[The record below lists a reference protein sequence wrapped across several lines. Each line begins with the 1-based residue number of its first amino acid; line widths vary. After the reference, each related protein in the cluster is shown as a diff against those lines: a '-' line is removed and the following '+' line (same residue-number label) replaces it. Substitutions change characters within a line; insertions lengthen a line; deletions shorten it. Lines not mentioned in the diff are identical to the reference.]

1 MTDFFPDMEESLSP
15 RQQWCKR
22 HAVKTVYC
30 ESRGERP
37 AQFKAFSLEYEAS
50 AETEAEAI
58 DRLAQILWIKKNIKT
73 PHMEQ
78 NANNR

>member
-15 RQQWCKR
+15 KQQWCKR
-22 HAVKTVYC
+22 HNVEIVYS
-30 ESRGERP
+30 EARGNTP

-73 PHMEQ
+73 PQM
-78 NANNR
+78 

>member
-1 MTDFFPDMEESLSP
+1 MTDFFPNMEESLSP
-15 RQQWCKR
+15 RQRWCKR

-30 ESRGERP
+30 EPRGEKP
-37 AQFKAFSLEYEAS
+37 AQFKAFSLEYETS

-73 PHMEQ
+73 PQMEQ
-78 NANNR
+78 NGNNR